1 MGARRRQWRRA
12 DGRPHRR
19 ARKRNM
25 PAAPGRA
32 DMRWG
37 PGRVGDRLALMSMR
51 GSDASL
57 EGVRQCAGL
66 GIDASLDSGLGLA
79 AWHGLTWSLD
89 SWSGMDVNARVLALT
104 WHWPGR
110 HSGLGLAGLVGTVS
124 VWTLII
130 AVLHS
135 HRFPNPR
142 AGASEPDPTVGRD
155 RGRYA

>member
-37 PGRVGDRLALMSMR
+37 PGRVGDCLVLMSTR
-51 GSDASL
+51 GSASP
-57 EGVRQCAGL
+57 L
-66 GIDASLDSGLGLA
+66 GSGQL
-79 AWHGLTWSLD
+79 
-89 SWSGMDVNARVLALT
+89 DVNARVLALT